1 MISVIIPLYNKELS
15 IGRTIESVLKQT
27 YAKFELIVVDDGST
41 DSSAEVV
48 EKIFDQR
55 IRLIKKNNGG
65 VSSARNK
72 GVVEAKYDW
81 VAFLDADD
89 LWHEDYLLEI
99 SKVVAKHIDIEG
111 IATGFATVNKDGTI
125 VKSRVTDMSG
135 VVNYFKASNELGYYV
150 MNMSTFCTKK
160 KSLLSI
166 GMFSESLTHGEDM
179 EVFEKLARKGNMYIV
194 NKVLSYYVM
203 DAENRAMN
211 TLPSVHKTHV
221 YLADTSKIELPE
233 ERNYYLGRIL
243 VYIHYYIMN
252 LQLKNAYI
260 LFKKHYGFVTIN
272 DLLSFEKKVLRKK
285 LSI

>member
-1 MISVIIPLYNKELS
+1 MISIIIPLYNKELS

-27 YAKFELIVVDDGST
+27 YASFELIIVDDGST
-41 DSSAEVV
+41 DHSAAVV
-48 EKIFDQR
+48 EKILDER
-55 IRLIKKNNGG
+55 IRLIKKSNGG

-72 GVVEAKYDW
+72 GVEEAKYDW

-99 SKVVAKHIDIEG
+99 SKVIAKQIDIEG
-111 IATGFATVNKDGTI
+111 IATDFATVNKDGT
-125 VKSRVTDMSG
+125 VLKSREANVSG
-135 VVNYFKASNELGYYV
+135 IVNYFKATNELGYNIL
-150 MNMSTFCTKK
+150 NMSTFCTKK

-166 GMFSESLTHGEDM
+166 GMFSKHLTHGEDM
-179 EVFEKLARKGNMYIV
+179 EVFEKLARRGNMWIV

-211 TLPSVHKTHV
+211 KLPSVYKTHV
-221 YLADTSKIELPE
+221 YLADTSKIKQPE
-233 ERNYYLGRIL
+233 ERDYYLGRLL

-260 LFKKHYGFVTIN
+260 LFKKHYGFITIN
-272 DLLSFEKKVLRKK
+272 HLLLFEKNLFRKK
-285 LSI
+285 VGM